1 MRFFED
7 LLAGKQK
14 LKRILD
20 PNGFL
25 TTRKTRKTRKEI
37 ELFIDSVN
45 RSEENRIENYKL
57 FEKERQKVYDL
68 EKKNKD
74 LEQKIVEMKKILV

>member
-1 MRFFED
+1 MSFFED
-7 LLAGKQK
+7 LLSDKRK

-25 TTRKTRKTRKEI
+25 TTRQTRKEI
-37 ELFIDSVN
+37 ELFIAAVD
-45 RSEENRIENYKL
+45 RSDHDRIENYKL
-57 FEKERQKVYDL
+57 FEKERQKVYEL

-74 LEQKIVEMKKILV
+74 LEQKIIEMKKILV